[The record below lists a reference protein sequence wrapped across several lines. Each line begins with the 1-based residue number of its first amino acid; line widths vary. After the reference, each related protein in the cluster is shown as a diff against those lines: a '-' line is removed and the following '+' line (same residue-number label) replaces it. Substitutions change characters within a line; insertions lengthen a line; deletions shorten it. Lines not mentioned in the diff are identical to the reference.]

1 MDLQKMEELSNL
13 RKEGKISI
21 VEFEERMKALRYE
34 SAQEGNSDVK
44 KSPFLN
50 RVKRE
55 NEYFEWRRLVKLH
68 PVCLALRYSPI
79 FLLLCFIVILTIWG
93 NVITPEVMYRSIV
106 GFVLYCVFVPF
117 LLPIIAFKRV
127 KDKKKIYFF
136 YHYLMC
142 FLEVLVVIL
151 WISSQQ
157 NRFK

>member
-79 FLLLCFIVILTIWG
+79 FLLLCFMLVDIMFLWWTFGMSVREAMLPYKKYFKTGDVCDLWLAASILYW
-93 NVITPEVMYRSIV
+93 
-106 GFVLYCVFVPF
+106 
-117 LLPIIAFKRV
+117 
-127 KDKKKIYFF
+127 
-136 YHYLMC
+136 
-142 FLEVLVVIL
+142 
-151 WISSQQ
+151 
-157 NRFK
+157 